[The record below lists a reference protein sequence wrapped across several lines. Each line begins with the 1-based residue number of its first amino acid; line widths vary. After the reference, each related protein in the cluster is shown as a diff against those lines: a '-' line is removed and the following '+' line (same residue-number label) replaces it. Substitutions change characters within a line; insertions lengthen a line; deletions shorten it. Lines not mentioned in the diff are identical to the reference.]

1 MEPGTSM
8 LPWETRAGIRL
19 IKRRNNMDFG
29 LYKDGKLVF
38 QGSEKECYVEL
49 QKRQSQ
55 SCYFAMK
62 YNGWTIKN
70 LEQGNSHV

>member
-1 MEPGTSM
+1 
-8 LPWETRAGIRL
+8 
-19 IKRRNNMDFG
+19 MDFG
-29 LYKDGKLVF
+29 LYKDDKLVF

-62 YNGWTIKN
+62 YDGWTIKN
-70 LEQGNSHV
+70 LEQENSHN